1 MNTSEQANVDQTAV
15 SSYSRSSRKIGEVSS
30 HLEPSRRTKVPQPHK
45 LYILLLSVLVSCL
58 SVAVPMFTDM
68 ANSLQSQN
76 LYIGLMFT
84 QGHLPFTD
92 MFATGGFLYYAVI
105 ALAYYLG
112 STLWLV
118 PIQIRYFLFIRNL
131 FL

>member
-15 SSYSRSSRKIGEVSS
+15 PSYSRSSSKIGEVSS

-45 LYILLLSVLVSCL
+45 LYILLLSVVVSCL

-92 MFATGGFLYYAVI
+92 MFVTGGFL
-105 ALAYYLG
+105 
-112 STLWLV
+112 
-118 PIQIRYFLFIRNL
+118 
-131 FL
+131 